1 MPGLVLEDLTW
12 VEARTAIDSGM
23 PVVIPVGAAAKE
35 HGPHL
40 PLRTDAT
47 VAAALARRVAAVLP
61 VLVAPVVPFGYYPAF
76 VRFAGSQ
83 CLSAATFGAVVRE
96 LCEGL
101 AAQGATRIAIINT
114 GHSTESPINVAV
126 AELHRAGGPRVVA
139 AHLRFLGRSADSWLD
154 DPQGG
159 HADERE
165 TSVML
170 ALDSRAVRM
179 DRLPDR
185 AANQD
190 SDRDALPAG
199 FARPLVLSWSQDAGA
214 ADELSPTGSFGDAT
228 RATAY
233 KGEKIVAAIVADLV
247 DGLRHAF
254 PDAPGFRDQVS
265 GIGDQKDG
273 ISSDT

>member
-1 MPGLVLEDLTW
+1 MLGRMIEELTW

-23 PVVIPVGAAAKE
+23 PVVIPIGAAAKE

-47 VAAALARRVAAVLP
+47 VALALARRVAERLP

-83 CLSAATFGAVVRE
+83 SLSAATFTAVLRE
-96 LCEGL
+96 LCEGFV
-101 AAQGATRIAIINT
+101 AQGARRIALINT
-114 GHSTESPINVAV
+114 GHSTEAPINALLSDLHSRGVA
-126 AELHRAGGPRVVA
+126 RIVA
-139 AHLRFLGRSADSWLD
+139 AHLRFLGRAADTVLD
-154 DPQGG
+154 DPRGG

-170 ALDSRAVRM
+170 ALDARAVRM

-185 AANQD
+185 ATNHDIAAD
-190 SDRDALPAG
+190 VLPAG
-199 FARPLVLSWSQDAGA
+199 FARPFVLSWTPDVGAG
-214 ADELSPTGSFGDAT
+214 DEFSPTGAFGDAT

-233 KGEKIVAAIVADLV
+233 KGQKIVDAVVVDLV
-247 DGLRHAF
+247 HGLRTAF
-254 PDAPGFRDQVS
+254 ADAPGFPS
-265 GIGDQKDG
+265 A
-273 ISSDT
+273 S

>member
-1 MPGLVLEDLTW
+1 MLEELTW

-23 PVVIPVGAAAKE
+23 PVVIPIGAAAKE

-47 VAAALARRVAAVLP
+47 VAAALARRVAEHLP
-61 VLVAPVVPFGYYPAF
+61 ILVAPVVPFGYYPAF

-83 CLSAATFGAVVRE
+83 SLSAATFAAVVRE
-96 LCEGL
+96 LCEGFVS
-101 AAQGATRIAIINT
+101 QGARRIALINT
-114 GHSTESPINVAV
+114 GHSTEAPINTLLS
-126 AELHRAGGPRVVA
+126 ELHRSGVARIVA
-139 AHLRFLGRSADSWLD
+139 AHLRFLGRSADTWLD

-170 ALDSRAVRM
+170 ALDGRAVRM

-185 AANQD
+185 AAN
-190 SDRDALPAG
+190 RDTAPDTLPPG
-199 FARPLVLSWSQDAGA
+199 MARPVILSWSRDAGS
-214 ADELSPTGSFGDAT
+214 ADEFSPTGAFGDAT

-233 KGEKIVAAIVADLV
+233 KGQKVLEAVIGDLV
-247 DGLRHAF
+247 HGLQRAF
-254 PDAPGFRDQVS
+254 ADAPGFASVDQLAAR
-265 GIGDQKDG
+265 
-273 ISSDT
+273 